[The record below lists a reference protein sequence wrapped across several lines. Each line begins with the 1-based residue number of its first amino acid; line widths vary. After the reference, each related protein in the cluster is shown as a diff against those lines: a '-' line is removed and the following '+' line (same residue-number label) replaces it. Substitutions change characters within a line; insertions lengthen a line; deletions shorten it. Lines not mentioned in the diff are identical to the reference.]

1 MTKEA
6 GLPRD
11 RWAGTWLTSSPPLCL
26 ADHQGSQKAGLRG
39 EERGVRPLCPLRLEK
54 LSNKVFIMKPVM
66 KLTRVEHLSCAR
78 HAFQHSTSRGVMG
91 PTTGGSAW
99 RFLPGTA
106 QGPPSFRGARGRYLG
121 LDTHSLDTSPLPPAT
136 GSAPRGSHLLS
147 PEAWSA
153 PPRSPGPR
161 WCSEAASWHH
171 RPSLRTG
178 DRALSAWAV
187 EPGGPGVALRA
198 RVDSDSSIPSHVSRS
213 PASKGTCWQ
222 CLLLVSS
229 KAQGVIWG
237 ERLSWHLART
247 RAGLVVPGAHPLLKL
262 EQL

>member
-1 MTKEA
+1 M
-6 GLPRD
+6 
-11 RWAGTWLTSSPPLCL
+11 
-26 ADHQGSQKAGLRG
+26 
-39 EERGVRPLCPLRLEK
+39 RPLCPLRLEK
-54 LSNKVFIMKPVM
+54 LSNKVFILKPVM
-66 KLTRVEHLSCAR
+66 KLTRVERFSCAR

-91 PTTGGSAW
+91 PTTGAGAW

-121 LDTHSLDTSPLPPAT
+121 LETHSLDTSPLPPAT

-153 PPRSPGPR
+153 PPPSPGPR

-178 DRALSAWAV
+178 DRAVSAWAV

-237 ERLSWHLART
+237 ERLSWRLARACGTWGSPPFKT
-247 RAGLVVPGAHPLLKL
+247 RTVAQSAGTRKL
-262 EQL
+262 QLS